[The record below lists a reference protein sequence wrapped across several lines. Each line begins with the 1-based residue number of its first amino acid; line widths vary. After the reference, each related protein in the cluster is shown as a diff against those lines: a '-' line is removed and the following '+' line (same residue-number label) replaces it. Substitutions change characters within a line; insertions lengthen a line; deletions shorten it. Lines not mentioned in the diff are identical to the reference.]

1 MKSLLRLCL
10 ACLLLLATKSIAQA
24 VTTAECQNGCSSS
37 QGAAAGQCQDTCR
50 SFCAGT
56 GQQVHYNVYIPM
68 GCFADPT
75 ESYCIV
81 NGSCDCE
88 CEYI

>member
-10 ACLLLLATKSIAQA
+10 ACLLLLATRSIAQA
-24 VTTAECQNGCSSS
+24 VTTAECQDGCSSS

-50 SFCAGT
+50 SACAGA
-56 GQQVHYNVYIPM
+56 QVHINYYIPM

-81 NGSCDCE
+81 DGYCDCE